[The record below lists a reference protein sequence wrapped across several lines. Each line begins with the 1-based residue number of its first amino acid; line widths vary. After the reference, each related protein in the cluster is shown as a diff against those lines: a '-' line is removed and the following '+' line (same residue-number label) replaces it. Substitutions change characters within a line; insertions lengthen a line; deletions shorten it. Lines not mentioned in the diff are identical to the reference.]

1 MSAITIYSTGCPRCK
16 VLIKKMENVGLTKFD
31 LISDTTEMTRLG
43 ITAVPMM
50 QVDGGALMNF
60 NEAINW
66 VNQQGGKSGN
76 N

>member
-1 MSAITIYSTGCPRCK
+1 
-16 VLIKKMENVGLTKFD
+16 MENVGITNFNLVN
-31 LISDTTEMTRLG
+31 DTTEMVRLG

-50 QVDGGALMNF
+50 QIDGGALMNF